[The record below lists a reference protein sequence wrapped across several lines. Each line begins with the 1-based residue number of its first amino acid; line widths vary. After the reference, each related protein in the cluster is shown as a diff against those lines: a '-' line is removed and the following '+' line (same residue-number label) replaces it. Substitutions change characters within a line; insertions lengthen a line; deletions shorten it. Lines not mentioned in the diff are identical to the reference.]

1 MDSKQLRHSVAPKQT
16 TRKKTMHSKERMTTW
31 IA

>member
-1 MDSKQLRHSVAPKQT
+1 MDSKQLRPTAVPKQT
-16 TRKKTMHSKERMTTW
+16 TRKKTMHSKERMTIW